1 MRAYRLT
8 VLAALLPTVAAG
20 WLYIRAQ
27 LQMGVELDPAR
38 LDRASLVLWYVLTP
52 WIAAFVEETVWR
64 PVLRLL
70 PRDLSTRLRGHALA
84 GPGVGLGLPAHGE
97 HAAGHGAARHV
108 PLPGSHPRPG
118 LIVGRHAG
126 SRLARLLRAAA
137 AKLL

>member
-64 PVLRLL
+64 GYAIP
-70 PRDLSTRLRGHALA
+70 RLRGAWRSVLLA
-84 GPGVGLGLPAHGE
+84 GLSFAFFHGIFPLVFAATLLQGLVWGWVYRRTE
-97 HAAGHGAARHV
+97 ST
-108 PLPGSHPRPG
+108 LPGMALHVMCRYLALIPG
-118 LIVGRHAG
+118 LV
-126 SRLARLLRAAA
+126 
-137 AKLL
+137 